1 MGRVEMRKKGFT
13 VVANWKMQLSFK
25 ETIEYISQN
34 QEEFINL
41 KRKNISV
48 IVCPSFEV
56 LYSTALL
63 LSKDDLDVSLGARP
77 APIIEVGGQDCSA
90 FKKGAYTGQVSAKSL
105 FQVGCSSCIIGH
117 NEQRQYA
124 CQRDEVIAQK
134 AVELLENGLKPI
146 ICIGESLQN
155 FENKKTCDVLE
166 NQLET
171 VLSVIAE
178 SKAKKRD
185 FYIAYEPVWAIGTGK
200 RPSLE
205 YVDEVIAWIDSLVVK
220 KGVNQDLLGILY
232 GGSVV
237 EKTVCEYTQLQKLS
251 GFLVGGVS
259 LDFQKFQNIVNLLSN
274 I

>member
-1 MGRVEMRKKGFT
+1 MKKRVFT
-13 VVANWKMQLSFK
+13 VVANWKMQLSFQK
-25 ETIEYISQN
+25 NIAYISEYQ
-34 QEEFINL
+34 QKFLNL
-41 KRKNISV
+41 QSKNVSV
-48 IVCPSFEV
+48 IISPSFEV

-63 LSKDDLDVSLGARP
+63 LSKDDLDVSLGVRP
-77 APIIEVGGQDCSA
+77 HSRIELAGQDCSA
-90 FKKGAYTGQVSAKSL
+90 FQKGAYTGQVSAESL

-117 NEQRQYA
+117 SEQRQYA
-124 CQRDEVIAQK
+124 CQSNDLIAQK
-134 AVELLENGLKPI
+134 TVQLINNNLKPI
-146 ICIGESLQN
+146 ICIGESLQD
-155 FENKKTCDVLE
+155 FENKKTFAVLKG
-166 NQLET
+166 QLET

-178 SKAKKRD
+178 SKGKQRD

-205 YVDEVIAWIDSLVVK
+205 YVDKVTSWIASFAMQKEIEEDLV
-220 KGVNQDLLGILY
+220 GILY